1 MMSEQNNIMS
11 ISGTTK
17 LFVIFA
23 HPAKQV
29 RAPTLFNKKFEELRI
44 DSVMIPIDVPPS
56 YLRDCVKSMRGIK
69 NLRGG
74 VVTIPHKVEIAKLCD
89 KLGAGGKATGAVNAI
104 RFEKEG
110 ILHGDNFDGIGFV
123 AGLKDYGHL
132 LKDKKI
138 LIVGAGG
145 ASRALAAEL
154 ISEPIK
160 SLNITNR
167 SFEKAKKVVQTV
179 KSVRRT
185 DKINAVE
192 KEHIEYAEY
201 DFVINATSL
210 GMKSDDPLPFPIIS
224 LRPDCV
230 VCDIIMKPE
239 ETKLLSA
246 AKRSGIKVHYGRHM
260 LAYQIPFI
268 ADFIGAFKT

>member
-1 MMSEQNNIMS
+1 MMSEQNINMS

-23 HPAKQV
+23 HPAQQV

-56 YLRDCVKSMRGIK
+56 HLKDCVYSMRGIK

-104 RFEKEG
+104 RFEEDG

-145 ASRALAAEL
+145 ASRALAVEL

-167 SFEKAKKVVQTV
+167 SFEKAKKVVQTL
-179 KSVRRT
+179 KSVRET
-185 DKINAVE
+185 DKINAIE

-230 VCDIIMKPE
+230 VCDIIMKPQ

-246 AKRSGIKVHYGRHM
+246 AKRSGIKVHYGKHM
-260 LAYQIPFI
+260 LDYQVSFI

>member
-1 MMSEQNNIMS
+1 MMSEQNINMS

-23 HPAKQV
+23 HPAEQV
-29 RAPTLFNKKFEELRI
+29 RAPTLFNKKFKELRI

-56 YLRDCVKSMRGIK
+56 HLKDCVYSMRGIK

-132 LKDKKI
+132 LKDKEI

-145 ASRALAAEL
+145 ASRALAVEL
-154 ISEPIK
+154 ITEPIK

-167 SFEKAKKVVQTV
+167 SFEKAEKVVQTV
-179 KSVRRT
+179 KSVRET
-185 DKINAVE
+185 DKIKAIE
-192 KEHIEYAEY
+192 REHIDYAEY

-224 LRPDCV
+224 LKPDCV
-230 VCDIIMKPE
+230 VCDIIMKPQ

-246 AKRSGIKVHYGRHM
+246 ARRSGMKIHYGKHM
-260 LAYQIPFI
+260 LDYQVSFI

>member
-56 YLRDCVKSMRGIK
+56 HLKDCVYSMRGIK
-69 NLRGG
+69 NLYGG

-104 RFEKEG
+104 RFEEDG

-132 LKDKKI
+132 LKGKKI

-145 ASRALAAEL
+145 ASRALAVEL

-167 SFEKAKKVVQTV
+167 SFEKAKKVVQTI
-179 KSVRRT
+179 KSVRQT
-185 DKINAVE
+185 DKINAIK
-192 KEHIEYAEY
+192 KENIDYAEY

-246 AKRSGIKVHYGRHM
+246 AKRSGIKVHYGKHM
-260 LAYQIPFI
+260 LDYQVSFI

>member
-11 ISGTTK
+11 ISGTTR

-44 DSVMIPIDVPPS
+44 DSVMIPIDVQPS
-56 YLRDCVKSMRGIK
+56 FLKDCVNSMRGIK

-104 RFEKEG
+104 RFEEDG

-145 ASRALAAEL
+145 ASRALAVEL

-167 SFEKAKKVVQTV
+167 SFEKAKKVVQTI
-179 KSVRRT
+179 KSVRQT
-185 DKINAVE
+185 NKINAIE
-192 KEHIEYAEY
+192 KKHIDYAEY

-210 GMKSDDPLPFPIIS
+210 GMKSDYPLPFPIIS

-239 ETKLLSA
+239 ETELLSA
-246 AKRSGIKVHYGRHM
+246 AKRSGIKVHYGKHM
-260 LAYQIPFI
+260 LDYQISFI

>member
-1 MMSEQNNIMS
+1 MMSEQNINMS

-17 LFVIFA
+17 IFVIFA
-23 HPAKQV
+23 HPAEQV
-29 RAPTLFNKKFEELRI
+29 RAPTLFNKKFKELRI

-56 YLRDCVKSMRGIK
+56 HLKDCVYSMRGIK

-104 RFEKEG
+104 RFEEDG

-145 ASRALAAEL
+145 ASRALAVEL
-154 ISEPIK
+154 ITEPIK

-167 SFEKAKKVVQTV
+167 SFEKAEKVVQTV
-179 KSVRRT
+179 KSVRET
-185 DKINAVE
+185 DKINAIE
-192 KEHIEYAEY
+192 REHIDYAEY
-201 DFVINATSL
+201 DFIINATSL

-224 LRPDCV
+224 LKPDCV
-230 VCDIIMKPE
+230 VCDIIMKPQ

-246 AKRSGIKVHYGRHM
+246 AKRYGMKVHYGKHM
-260 LAYQIPFI
+260 LDYQVSFI

>member
-1 MMSEQNNIMS
+1 MISEQNINMF

-23 HPAKQV
+23 HPAEQV

-56 YLRDCVKSMRGIK
+56 HLKDCVYSMRGIK

-104 RFEKEG
+104 RFEEDG

-145 ASRALAAEL
+145 ASRALAVEL

-167 SFEKAKKVVQTV
+167 SFEKAKKVVQTI
-179 KSVRRT
+179 KSVRQT
-185 DKINAVE
+185 DKINAIE
-192 KEHIEYAEY
+192 KEHIDYAEY

-210 GMKSDDPLPFPIIS
+210 GMKSDDSLPFPIIS

-230 VCDIIMKPE
+230 VCDIIMKPQ

-246 AKRSGIKVHYGRHM
+246 AKRSGIKVHYGKHM
-260 LAYQIPFI
+260 LDYQVSFI

>member
-1 MMSEQNNIMS
+1 MISEQNINMF

-23 HPAKQV
+23 HPAEQV
-29 RAPTLFNKKFEELRI
+29 RAPTLFNKKFEELGI

-56 YLRDCVKSMRGIK
+56 HLKDCVYSMRGIK

-123 AGLKDYGHL
+123 AGLKDYGHS

-145 ASRALAAEL
+145 ASRALAVEL

-167 SFEKAKKVVQTV
+167 SFEKAKKVVQTL
-179 KSVRRT
+179 KSVRQT
-185 DKINAVE
+185 DKINAIE

-201 DFVINATSL
+201 DLVINATSL

-246 AKRSGIKVHYGRHM
+246 AKRSGIKVHYGKHM
-260 LAYQIPFI
+260 LDYQISFI

>member
-56 YLRDCVKSMRGIK
+56 HLKDCVYSMRGIK

-104 RFEKEG
+104 RFEEDG

-145 ASRALAAEL
+145 ASRALAVEL

-179 KSVRRT
+179 KSVRQT
-185 DKINAVE
+185 DKINAIE

-230 VCDIIMKPE
+230 VCDIIMKPQ

-246 AKRSGIKVHYGRHM
+246 AKRSGIKVHYGKHM
-260 LAYQIPFI
+260 LDYQISFI